1 MTLVQYHPKRRR
13 STIAARPLSEREPSI
28 KGREDLSQPPPPV
41 IEGLIGDS
49 PLLREMVTDAI
60 RAASCDL
67 TVFIEGE
74 SGTGKELIACA
85 IHKLSNRAQG
95 PFVAVNCSAV
105 PPSLFESEFFGH
117 ERGAYTDARAQR
129 AGLFEQANRGT
140 LFLDE
145 IGELPF
151 DLQAK
156 LLRVLQE
163 GKVTRL
169 GGRSPIAVDVRVIV
183 ATNRNLRR
191 EVEEK
196 RFREDLFYR
205 VYRLVI
211 RTPALREHVDDI
223 PLLVDHFINRI
234 SERLGFTDR
243 PRIGEEALELLR
255 LHPWPGN
262 VRELEGMIERL
273 VLRAGDGGPITP
285 IQVRRETRLEAED
298 LSGKI
303 ELALLLPEGESFDE
317 VIARVTLEIYRILRL
332 RLGGGHADVARW
344 FGIGRTALHNRLKR
358 ANHTIEAA
366 LKRSQEA

>member
-1 MTLVQYHPKRRR
+1 MAVVQYQPKRRG
-13 STIAARPLSEREPSI
+13 STIAARPLTEREPPV
-28 KGREDLSQPPPPV
+28 KARESQSQLPV
-41 IEGLIGDS
+41 IEGLVGDS
-49 PLLREMVTDAI
+49 PLLKETVRDAI
-60 RAASCDL
+60 RAASCEL

-74 SGTGKELIACA
+74 SGTGKELIAQA
-85 IHKLSNRAQG
+85 IHKLSSRAQG

-105 PPSLFESEFFGH
+105 PHSLFESEFFGH

-169 GGRSPIAVDVRVIV
+169 GGRSPIAVDARVIV
-183 ATNRNLRR
+183 ATNRDLRL
-191 EVEEK
+191 EIKEK

-205 VYRLVI
+205 VYRLLI
-211 RTPALREHVDDI
+211 RPPALREHVDDM
-223 PLLVDHFINRI
+223 PLLVDHFINLV
-234 SERLGFTDR
+234 SKRLGFTDR
-243 PRIGEEALELLR
+243 PRIDGEALELLR

-273 VLRAGDGGPITP
+273 VLRAGEGGSITP
-285 IQVRRETRLEAED
+285 IEVRRETALGPED

-303 ELALLLPEGESFDE
+303 ELTLTLPGGESFDE
-317 VIARVTLEIYRILRL
+317 VIARVTLEIYRIVRL
-332 RLGGGHADVARW
+332 RLGAGHADVARW
-344 FGIGRTALHNRLKR
+344 FSISRTALHNRLKR
-358 ANHTIEAA
+358 ANHTMGSALERSREA
-366 LKRSQEA
+366 